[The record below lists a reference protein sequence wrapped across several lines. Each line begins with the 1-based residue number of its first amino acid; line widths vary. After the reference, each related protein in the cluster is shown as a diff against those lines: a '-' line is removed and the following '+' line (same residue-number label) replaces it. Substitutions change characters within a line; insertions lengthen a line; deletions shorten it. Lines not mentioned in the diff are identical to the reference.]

1 MATFKKIDKTFEFN
15 GKFSIRDIFSALS
28 EWAKRN
34 GLKEKGVTDEF
45 FSPEPL
51 TLSKTLNFSKTIQD
65 EKIIVNPLR
74 KLYSPSF
81 SHKYSIN
88 VNITGKRD
96 ENKIKGKLTLQVSGV
111 ISDNEKEDPFFNWKR
126 ILKRRFTDVYLKEND
141 VRKTKELEKT
151 IDAVK
156 DAIDKIIEK

>member
-1 MATFKKIDKTFEFN
+1 MATIRKIDKTFEFK
-15 GKFSIRDIFSALS
+15 GRFSIRDIFTAISD
-28 EWAKRN
+28 WAKSN
-34 GLKEKGVTDEF
+34 GLKEKGVTNEF
-45 FSPEPL
+45 FSPESL

-65 EKIIVNPLR
+65 EKKVNPLR
-74 KLYSPSF
+74 KLYSPNF

-88 VNITGKRD
+88 VSISGKR
-96 ENKIKGKLTLQVSGV
+96 EGNKIKGKVALQVSGV

-156 DAIDKIIEK
+156 DVVEKVVENE